1 MPEENPNTFFMISLI
16 IQQLYREILAVADE
30 QGGVLKNRCVFFCD
44 EFGTLPKIESAEM
57 MFSASRSRRLQIV
70 PIIQS
75 FAQLDKNYGKEG
87 AEIIVDN
94 TQLTLFGG
102 FAPNSASA
110 EILSKALGSR
120 TVMSGSVS
128 RSKNDPTQSLQMIE
142 RPLLTPDELKSM
154 PKGQF
159 VVMKTGHHPMRVKL
173 KLFFKWGIEFDKD
186 HPYCPLENG
195 SREVA
200 YASKSELIDS
210 IIQKYYPALQKNN
223 DNIDNED
230 SDESGGQSQVLS
242 NSNFAEV
249 RTERG
254 VDLKVSP
261 KANEMSERE
270 DGQMREEEKE
280 DDDEK
285 PEYFEEDFTVT
296 EGYNE

>member
-1 MPEENPNTFFMISLI
+1 MYY
-16 IQQLYREILAVADE
+16 YR
-30 QGGVLKNRCVFFCD
+30 
-44 EFGTLPKIESAEM
+44 
-57 MFSASRSRRLQIV
+57 
-70 PIIQS
+70 
-75 FAQLDKNYGKEG
+75 
-87 AEIIVDN
+87 
-94 TQLTLFGG
+94 
-102 FAPNSASA
+102 
-110 EILSKALGSR
+110 LSNFIG
-120 TVMSGSVS
+120 
-128 RSKNDPTQSLQMIE
+128 
-142 RPLLTPDELKSM
+142 
-154 PKGQF
+154 
-159 VVMKTGHHPMRVKL
+159 KL

-223 DNIDNED
+223 DNTDNED
-230 SDESGGQSQVLS
+230 DDESGGQSQVLS

-254 VDLKVSP
+254 VDIKVSP
-261 KANEMSERE
+261 KASEMLEKE
-270 DGQMREEEKE
+270 DGQNQEGEK